1 MKKLGKV
8 QVVLL
13 LILGVIFV
21 SSCSNLGNSYYDSSI
36 EPASNIS
43 ALTTVEQSLSLTEFA
58 QENPEV
64 SAKVEPV
71 LMRSLE
77 NLIDESDYI
86 IIATV
91 TDILPSFTVSTDH
104 KITDAF
110 SGLGCTNYTPYLLTV
125 DQVISG
131 DAAVNETIRID
142 LMGGEASGVKFTCS
156 PIAYPEINTTYLMFL
171 QDFDWVIEHDLEY
184 NRIVFTGY
192 YDGFY
197 KVDEDKLFPNE
208 HSTLIPVGTPLQD
221 VIEIIKGRQQSS

>member
-21 SSCSNLGNSYYDSSI
+21 SSCSNLGKSFYDSMI
-36 EPASNIS
+36 EPASNKS
-43 ALTTVEQSLSLTEFA
+43 ALTAEQTLSLSEFA

-91 TDILPSFTVSTDH
+91 TDILPAFTVSADH

-184 NRIVFTGY
+184 NRIVFTGS

-197 KVDEDKLFPNE
+197 KVDENKLFPNV
-208 HSTLIPVGTPLQD
+208 HSTLIPVGTSLQD
-221 VIEIIKGRQQSS
+221 VIEIIKDRQQFS

>member
-21 SSCSNLGNSYYDSSI
+21 SSCSNFGKSFYDSMI
-36 EPASNIS
+36 DPASKTS
-43 ALTTVEQSLSLTEFA
+43 AFASVEQSLSLSEFA

-71 LMRSLE
+71 LMSSLE

-91 TDILPSFTVSTDH
+91 TDILPAFTVSKDH
-104 KITDAF
+104 KITDVF

-131 DAAVNETIRID
+131 DVAINETIRID

-184 NRIVFTGY
+184 NRIVFTGS

-197 KVDEDKLFPNE
+197 KADENKLFPNA
-208 HSTLIPVGTPLQD
+208 HSTLIPVGTSLQD
-221 VIEIIKGRQQSS
+221 VIEIIKDRQQFS

>member
-1 MKKLGKV
+1 MEKLGKV

-13 LILGVIFV
+13 LILGVIFM
-21 SSCSNLGNSYYDSSI
+21 SSCSNYGKIFYNSMI
-36 EPASNIS
+36 ESASNTS
-43 ALTTVEQSLSLTEFA
+43 AFAAVEQSLSLSEFA

-71 LMRSLE
+71 LMSSLE

-91 TDILPSFTVSTDH
+91 TDIQPAFTVSKDH
-104 KITDAF
+104 KITDVF

-131 DAAVNETIRID
+131 DVAINETIRID

-184 NRIVFTGY
+184 NRIVFTGS

-197 KVDEDKLFPNE
+197 KVENKLFPNA
-208 HSTLIPVGTPLQD
+208 HSTLIPVGTSLQD
-221 VIEIIKGRQQSS
+221 VIEIIKDRQQFS